1 MAQDLISKFKKLIK
15 GEVEYKSANL
25 GCNLLITRLKR
36 KYEAHQT
43 PAELDIC
50 LQEMNTFFEKYRSV
64 MAKDIEAIS
73 IL

>member
-1 MAQDLISKFKKLIK
+1 MAQDLNPKFKKLIM

-36 KYEAHQT
+36 KYENHQST
-43 PAELDIC
+43 VELDNC